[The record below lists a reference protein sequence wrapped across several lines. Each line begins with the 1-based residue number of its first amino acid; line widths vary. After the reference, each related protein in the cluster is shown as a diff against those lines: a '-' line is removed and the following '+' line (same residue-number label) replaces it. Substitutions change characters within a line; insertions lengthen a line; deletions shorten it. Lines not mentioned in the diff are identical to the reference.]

1 MALISFKVDTEKYID
16 SIDECQ
22 RLLEK
27 IPDKRWK
34 DEAEEIYNATKRRL
48 ENMTSGNREISVS
61 DVNNQE
67 MALMRSAKSCIHC
80 IYCADSELKL
90 QLRVSTKVT
99 NPLCTIMNGY
109 RDMNHNDI
117 EKQRIIVLSNI
128 DFSLKRNQQLLRKV
142 NDFNTKPCSEGGL
155 GFETRYVLMSKLME
169 QQIFLVSNLLLV
181 DNREATT
188 VQDKTI
194 YPADY
199 WEKDTQI
206 IRNLIC
212 FGIIDPV
219 KISELKKIF
228 EKSWDTAMGIENFL
242 TQYESEEI

>member
-1 MALISFKVDTEKYID
+1 MR
-16 SIDECQ
+16 SICPL
-22 RLLEK
+22 LLEF
-27 IPDKRWK
+27 
-34 DEAEEIYNATKRRL
+34 T
-48 ENMTSGNREISVS
+48 
-61 DVNNQE
+61 
-67 MALMRSAKSCIHC
+67 
-80 IYCADSELKL
+80 
-90 QLRVSTKVT
+90 
-99 NPLCTIMNGY
+99 
-109 RDMNHNDI
+109 
-117 EKQRIIVLSNI
+117 
-128 DFSLKRNQQLLRKV
+128 
-142 NDFNTKPCSEGGL
+142 
-155 GFETRYVLMSKLME
+155 
-169 QQIFLVSNLLLV
+169 

-199 WEKDTQI
+199 LEKDTQI